1 MRTQHL
7 GKFLYDTIDAHRH
20 MPDASVKV
28 EVLSDVGMDLS
39 KSIKGEFLTIN

>member
-7 GKFLYDTIDAHRH
+7 GKFLYDTIDARRH

-39 KSIKGEFLTIN
+39 KSIKGELLTIN